1 MSESDGVGGQV
12 SNSLGLYI
20 ASEVAGAEQDYQN
33 VRNRATNLMAT
44 SAGLVALITGL
55 LAIAVQRANTS
66 EPIVVRFTVAIALG
80 SFVASAAYAL
90 LINRPQ
96 TVLGS
101 NEADLEEWVND
112 EWDKATW
119 EQDVAAL
126 QATYLTSLRVANVTN
141 STRLRRSILCQIA
154 GITFTSVSAVAL
166 LISAGHA
173 A

>member
-55 LAIAVQRANTS
+55 LAIAVQRANS
-66 EPIVVRFTVAIALG
+66 SVPIVVRFTVAIALG
-80 SFVASAAYAL
+80 SFVVSAAHAL

-101 NEADLEEWVND
+101 DEADLEQWV
-112 EWDKATW
+112 
-119 EQDVAAL
+119 
-126 QATYLTSLRVANVTN
+126 
-141 STRLRRSILCQIA
+141 
-154 GITFTSVSAVAL
+154 
-166 LISAGHA
+166 
-173 A
+173 